1 MTTPDAPS
9 PETNPPETNPPAAT
23 SPAAQTPGIETPDA
37 QIPDAQIPDT
47 EETPGFGWTT
57 YAERMNGRFAMV
69 GFVAL
74 LVLEW
79 VTRQDFFTWL
89 GF

>member
-1 MTTPDAPS
+1 MSQEPATPNDIPTAIRDDEPAP
-9 PETNPPETNPPAAT
+9 EAAPA
-23 SPAAQTPGIETPDA
+23 
-37 QIPDAQIPDT
+37 
-47 EETPGFGWTT
+47 FGWTT

-74 LVLEW
+74 LILEL